1 MSPDFEELVGND
13 LDPGERARL
22 ERVHDLLVAA
32 GPPPDYAPVA
42 TPAAEV
48 VELRPRRRAAVV
60 AIAAA
65 LAVALFALGTAL
77 SGNSTPS
84 AAPFPGTIAMEGT
97 AAAQSASASL
107 EVLDRDAAGNWPMT
121 FAVQALAPAPSGRPF
136 ELWLTRDGKLGALCG
151 SFRTDE
157 TGAAV
162 VPMNAP
168 YDFSEY
174 DGWVVVEE
182 GSETPLLTTEA

>member
-1 MSPDFEELVGND
+1 MSPDFEELVGTD
-13 LDPGERARL
+13 LDPAERARL
-22 ERVHDLLVAA
+22 ERVHELLIAA
-32 GPPPDYAPVA
+32 GPPPDFTPVVE
-42 TPAAEV
+42 PAAQL
-48 VELRPRRRAAVV
+48 VELRPRRRRGALV

-65 LAVALFALGTAL
+65 LAVALFAFGAAL
-77 SGNSTPS
+77 ADESTTS
-84 AAPFPGTIAMEGT
+84 AFPEPISMEGT

-107 EVLDRDAAGNWPMT
+107 EVLDSDAAGNWPMT
-121 FAVQALAPAPSGRPF
+121 FAVEGLAPAASGRPF
-136 ELWLTRDGKLGALCG
+136 ELWLTREGELGALCG

-182 GSETPLLTTEA
+182 GSETPLLTT

>member
-1 MSPDFEELVGND
+1 MSPDFEELVGTD
-13 LDPGERARL
+13 LDPRERARL

-32 GPPPDYAPVA
+32 GPPPDYAPV
-42 TPAAEV
+42 PVPPAEV
-48 VELRPRRRAAVV
+48 VELRPRRRRGAIV

-65 LAVALFALGTAL
+65 LAIALFALGAAL
-77 SGNSTPS
+77 TDTSTGSKALGP
-84 AAPFPGTIAMEGT
+84 IAMQGT
-97 AAAQSASASL
+97 PAAQSASASL
-107 EVLDRDAAGNWPMT
+107 EVRERDAAGNWPMT
-121 FAVQALAPAPSGRPF
+121 FSVEGLAPAASGRPF

-157 TGAAV
+157 QGAAV

-174 DGWVVVEE
+174 DGWIVVEE
-182 GSETPLLTTEA
+182 GSQTPLLTT

>member
-1 MSPDFEELVGND
+1 MNPDFEELVGTD

-32 GPPPDYAPVA
+32 GPPPDYAPPVSV
-42 TPAAEV
+42 PAAEV
-48 VELRPRRRAAVV
+48 VEFRPRRRRAAVV

-65 LAVALFALGTAL
+65 LAVALFAFGAAL
-77 SGNSTPS
+77 SADSTPS
-84 AAPFPGTIAMEGT
+84 AAPFPGTVSMEGT

-121 FAVQALAPAPSGRPF
+121 FAVEDLAPAASGRPF

-157 TGAAV
+157 NGAAV

-174 DGWVVVEE
+174 NGWVVVEE
-182 GSETPLLTTEA
+182 GSETPLLTT

>member
-1 MSPDFEELVGND
+1 MSPDFDELVGTD
-13 LDPGERARL
+13 LDPAERARL
-22 ERVHDLLVAA
+22 ERVHELLVAA
-32 GPPPDYAPVA
+32 GPPPDYLPIAP
-42 TPAAEV
+42 PAAEV
-48 VELRPRRRAAVV
+48 VELRPRRRRGALV

-65 LAVALFALGTAL
+65 LAVAVFALGAAL
-77 SGNSTPS
+77 TNDSTRP
-84 AAPFPGTIAMEGT
+84 AALGPISMEGT
-97 AAAQSASASL
+97 AAAQSASASI
-107 EVLDRDAAGNWPMT
+107 EVLDRDPAGNWPMT
-121 FAVQALAPAPSGRPF
+121 VAVEGLAPSASGRPF

-157 TGAAV
+157 RGGAV

-182 GSETPLLTTEA
+182 GSETPLLTT